1 MLVFY
6 RFFPITIKQQDI
18 PNEQQEILI
27 ENLKPSTEYTV
38 ELRMR
43 NKAGI
48 GPAAIINV
56 TTTEKPAVRHDD
68 ETLKLIIVSDNQIL
82 MQGSQYFYENPN
94 FIYNSSDTITGV
106 GVHVV
111 KKLLFVAD
119 ESRAIYK

>member
-1 MLVFY
+1 
-6 RFFPITIKQQDI
+6 
-18 PNEQQEILI
+18 
-27 ENLKPSTEYTV
+27 
-38 ELRMR
+38 MR

-119 ESRAIYK
+119 ESRAIYKWAIRK